1 MPETTETTS
10 LFPPETAEISQ
21 QATPRQH
28 RPLGL
33 PLLLAA
39 CVVTALVVGPLLSGY
54 LPRGQLVAMVTEG
67 GWLRFLFTLSIVM
80 GASWLSGLLHL
91 FFHEIGHMAFGFA
104 CGMRPLAI
112 SFGPYFFVRHTH
124 GWRRHPAMAVKGIGG
139 FAMMLPRP
147 DRAFGSGS
155 VVLFVLGGAT
165 MNLVLAVA
173 ALAALRQLAWAPLE
187 VRIAV
192 GLFGLLGLLF
202 TGISLTP
209 RLWHGW
215 MSDGRWLLEALRG
228 TEQSRIL
235 RDTMRISA
243 LSMSGVRP
251 SAWPS
256 LLPGTVMPS
265 GLVPAVAMEILGLEL
280 MRALDR
286 GDRATADVL
295 AKELHGL
302 YPALSVFHRTY
313 AALSLA
319 SYAADVDASPE
330 LLSAWIDRAAG
341 DTILP
346 MNGLR
351 FWLAA
356 ELAMRNSDPDGAR
369 AALLRAREAVRIE
382 RDSGEAALL
391 ADRIDRLQLRLV

>member
-10 LFPPETAEISQ
+10 LFPPEAAEVSQ
-21 QATPRQH
+21 QAAPRQH
-28 RPLGL
+28 RPIGL
-33 PLLLAA
+33 PLFLAA
-39 CVVTALVVGPLLSGY
+39 CAITALVVGPLLAGY
-54 LPRGQLVAMVTEG
+54 LPGGQLVAMVTEG
-67 GWLRFLFTLSIVM
+67 GWLRLLFTLSIVM
-80 GASWLSGLLHL
+80 GALWLSSLLHL

-147 DRAFGSGS
+147 DRAFGNGRIA
-155 VVLFVLGGAT
+155 LFVLGGAT
-165 MNLVLAVA
+165 MNLALAVP
-173 ALAALRQLAWAPLE
+173 ALAALRQLAWAPPDM
-187 VRIAV
+187 RIAV
-192 GLFGLLGLLF
+192 GLFGFLGLLF
-202 TGISLTP
+202 AATSLTP
-209 RLWHGW
+209 RLAHGW

-235 RDTMRISA
+235 RDAMRIYA

-256 LLPGTVMPS
+256 LLPRTVMPS
-265 GLVPAVAMEILGLEL
+265 GLFPAVAMEALGLEL
-280 MRALDR
+280 LRALDR
-286 GDRATADVL
+286 GDRATADIL
-295 AKELHGL
+295 ARELHGL

-330 LLSAWIDRAAG
+330 LLSAWIDKAAG

-346 MNGLR
+346 VNGLR
-351 FWLAA
+351 SWLSA
-356 ELAMRNSDPDGAR
+356 ELAVRNSDPDGAR
-369 AALLRAREAVRIE
+369 AALLLAREALRVE
-382 RDSGEAALL
+382 HNSGQTALL
-391 ADRIDRLQLRLV
+391 ADRLDRLQMRLV